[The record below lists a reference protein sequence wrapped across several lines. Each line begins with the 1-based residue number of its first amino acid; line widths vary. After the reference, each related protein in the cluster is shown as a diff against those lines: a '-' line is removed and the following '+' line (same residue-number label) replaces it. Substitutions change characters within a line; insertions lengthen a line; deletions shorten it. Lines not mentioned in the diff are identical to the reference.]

1 MSSDTESATNELN
14 KLLAELDEDSL
25 AKMSDDEIIKLRK
38 KLNPYGRTIEGS
50 DKILT
55 FSYTDLR
62 LEYII
67 KLVTTGMIGFLNRMC
82 DEWRVPDGVPVVP
95 VYDYIKDPTKLDEFE
110 KSLHDSK
117 AIKADIDLNKE
128 IMLKRVHIKEFLED
142 MFQYNPDLHVRSAY
156 RPAPF
161 DDDRSILDTPA
172 AHLAIYNLKKTD
184 SEFKEIFNNYEKVN
198 KLKELNN
205 STMASSVLLNTNCL
219 KEDFDKQKD
228 TLTKCVSEMIPPLDT
243 FHRFK
248 YYYES
253 NYEELSNIVND
264 LYCDKSCFETAVN
277 PYSWHNNE
285 EEADQFINKHKDE
298 VISTIYKAHSGK
310 WNIIAPYKKVRE
322 SVRFFN
328 SKTVVLEEM
337 AKQIESDAKIGGEL
351 MKKRIKIKKKKNIE
365 KDGPDSES
373 FLKWKSGNSLLKDM
387 GADTLKK
394 EDLED
399 ECPMD
404 ALEVPVF
411 RLSNGGVNLE
421 KSVFYTEAVAPD
433 LPTAQL

>member
-1 MSSDTESATNELN
+1 MVV
-14 KLLAELDEDSL
+14 KIIDSC
-25 AKMSDDEIIKLRK
+25 
-38 KLNPYGRTIEGS
+38 
-50 DKILT
+50 KI
-55 FSYTDLR
+55 
-62 LEYII
+62 
-67 KLVTTGMIGFLNRMC
+67 C
-82 DEWRVPDGVPVVP
+82 
-95 VYDYIKDPTKLDEFE
+95 
-110 KSLHDSK
+110 
-117 AIKADIDLNKE
+117 
-128 IMLKRVHIKEFLED
+128 
-142 MFQYNPDLHVRSAY
+142 
-156 RPAPF
+156 
-161 DDDRSILDTPA
+161 
-172 AHLAIYNLKKTD
+172 
-184 SEFKEIFNNYEKVN
+184 
-198 KLKELNN
+198 
-205 STMASSVLLNTNCL
+205 
-219 KEDFDKQKD
+219 
-228 TLTKCVSEMIPPLDT
+228 TKC
-243 FHRFK
+243 
-248 YYYES
+248 
-253 NYEELSNIVND
+253 N
-264 LYCDKSCFETAVN
+264 
-277 PYSWHNNE
+277 
-285 EEADQFINKHKDE
+285 INKHKDE